1 MYTIRYGAAVPDAEP
16 EVIIAEPESEPES
29 ESESEPVTDADKDDD
44 EDVDEEPLEVAKD
57 RDNQRAVR

>member
-1 MYTIRYGAAVPDAEP
+1 MYIIRYGAAVPDAEP
-16 EVIIAEPESEPES
+16 GVIIAEPESEPVS
-29 ESESEPVTDADKDDD
+29 DADEAVD